1 MVMEF
6 RKKTW
11 EELLKENNELRN
23 NIKKLMWKSSGYGFF
38 AGATAMAII
47 SILVITINLIKCFN

>member
-1 MVMEF
+1 MEF

-11 EELLKENNELRN
+11 DELLKENNNLKDE
-23 NIKKLMWKSSGYGFF
+23 KVKLMWKTFGYGFF

-47 SILVITINLIKCFN
+47 SILVITINFIQCSN